1 MLQINDLHT
10 PFCYRL
16 KELSTFLFVIQN
28 FGIKKVKHS
37 KQKAK
42 TIRSTRINT

>member
-1 MLQINDLHT
+1 MLQNSNLYA
-10 PFCYRL
+10 PFYYKL
-16 KELSTFLFVIQN
+16 KELSTFLFAIQT

-42 TIRSTRINT
+42 TIRSIFINT

>member
-1 MLQINDLHT
+1 MLQINNLHT
-10 PFCYRL
+10 SFCYRL